1 MSTAIARKRVVAGS
15 VGSRWPKARI
25 VRWLELGAIP
35 ALVGLWLPDWSG
47 ALVARVEGGE
57 PALALPPLVTF
68 AGALVL
74 LKACAEGVKGMGW
87 HYRGVRAS
95 GAAAIALAV
104 ASLGAGLALP
114 LAPRPL
120 AAVLVGAATL
130 GLLAGTAVLW
140 FTIAKVA
147 EITTERRT
155 LLAQHGV
162 AALALSAATAG
173 LTATAGVLSASPS
186 WPAWL
191 RASLVLSTGA
201 FLLCRYGVHCYRT
214 QRSIGAAFAVSPAE
228 QFWT

>member
-1 MSTAIARKRVVAGS
+1 MATPIARKRVVSGS
-15 VGSRWPKARI
+15 AGSRWPKARV

-35 ALVGLWLPDWSG
+35 ALLGLWLPDWSG
-47 ALVARVEGGE
+47 ALVARVEGG
-57 PALALPPLVTF
+57 ATDLALPPLVTF

-74 LKACAEGVKGMGW
+74 LKACAEGVRGMGG
-87 HYRGVRAS
+87 HYRGVLAS
-95 GAAAIALAV
+95 GAAAVAFAA
-104 ASLGAGLALP
+104 ASLGAALALP

-120 AAVLVGAATL
+120 AAVLLGAATL

-162 AALALSAATAG
+162 AALALAAAAAG
-173 LTATAGVLSASPS
+173 LTAAAGVLSASPS
-186 WPAWL
+186 WPGWL

-214 QRSIGAAFAVSPAE
+214 QRSIGAAFAVSPQE